1 VLKGQFVG
9 QTAPT
14 VVEAVRD
21 AMGGCL
27 FIDEAYAL
35 ADRGGDKFSGELV
48 RTLLTEV
55 ENHRTGL
62 LVVLAGYAD
71 KMDLLMD
78 SDPGLRRRFSLVLQ
92 LADYSPEELA
102 EICEKV
108 AYDRFKLTFAPGL
121 RIALAAHV

>member
-1 VLKGQFVG
+1 VARHIARYLHAHGILPRDAFVERNALVLKGQYVG

-35 ADRGGDKFSGELV
+35 CDRGGDKFSGEVV

-71 KMDLLMD
+71 KMVQLMTPIQDYVAD
-78 SDPGLRRRFSLVLQ
+78 SPWFWNWRTTPQTIWR
-92 LADYSPEELA
+92 
-102 EICEKV
+102 
-108 AYDRFKLTFAPGL
+108 
-121 RIALAAHV
+121 